1 LALLDL
7 IYETKFKKDLKLLQ
21 KRGKNLAKLFD
32 LIEILQNDG
41 VLPPKC
47 RPHILSG
54 DWAGFWELHIEPD
67 WLLIYEF
74 DAENLYLART
84 GTHSDLF

>member
-1 LALLDL
+1 MLEL
-7 IYETKFKKDLKLLQ
+7 IYETKFKKDLKLQQ

-32 LIEILQNDG
+32 IIELLQNDST
-41 VLPPKC
+41 LPVNC

-54 DWAGFWELHIEPD
+54 DWDGFWELHIEPD
-67 WLLIYEF
+67 WLLIYDF
-74 DAENLYLART
+74 DDEKLYLART